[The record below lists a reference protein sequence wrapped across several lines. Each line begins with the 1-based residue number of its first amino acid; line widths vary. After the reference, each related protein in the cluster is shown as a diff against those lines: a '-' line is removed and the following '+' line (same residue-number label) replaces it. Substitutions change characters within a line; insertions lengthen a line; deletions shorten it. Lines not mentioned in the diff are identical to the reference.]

1 MKTLLVTGHRG
12 LLGSAIARKAAHNGY
27 QVLTA
32 NGTDL
37 RDEYSTRVW
46 FLHNKPNFVI
56 NCAAKVGGVKANRDF
71 PVDFLNDNIKI
82 QSSVIRACAECGVEK
97 LVSIGTSCLFPKDAP
112 VPVCE
117 DSLLTG
123 PFEQSVQAYAIAKLA
138 GHALSKAYHD
148 QYGKNFMTAC
158 PSNIY
163 GKGDN
168 YGETAHVIPALM
180 RKIKASIDT
189 GAPLKVWGNG
199 TAIREFI
206 YADDAAD
213 AILTVLEKW
222 NKPDAINVGTGIGLS
237 IARLVNAM
245 ISIIGAKLDV
255 EWDNSQPTGIQ
266 NKTFNIDKL
275 TSLGWSPKIGIMEGL
290 AETWSDFINDKNPRL
305 NER

>member
-1 MKTLLVTGHRG
+1 MKTLLVTGHKG
-12 LLGSAIARKAAHNGY
+12 LLGSAIARRAAGRY

-32 NGTDL
+32 DRIDL
-37 RDEYSTRVW
+37 RDEYCTRIW
-46 FLHNKPNFVI
+46 FLHNKPELVI

-138 GHALSKAYHD
+138 GHALCKAYHD
-148 QYGKNFMTAC
+148 QRGKNFMTAC

-180 RKIKASIDT
+180 RKIKASIAT
-189 GAPLKVWGNG
+189 GEPLNVWGDG
-199 TAIREFI
+199 SAIREFI

-213 AILTVLEKW
+213 AILTIMEKW
-222 NKPDAINVGTGIGLS
+222 NRPEAINVGTGVGVS
-237 IARLVNAM
+237 IKTLVESMLQITGARPE
-245 ISIIGAKLDV
+245 V
-255 EWDNSQPTGIQ
+255 EWDYSQPTGIQ

-275 TSLGWSPKIGIMEGL
+275 TSLGWKPRIGLMEGL